1 MPEHLPL
8 HPVER
13 AFEDVV
19 KLVAGKDR
27 QIKALQAEVERLK
40 AENNWVR
47 SEMQSAT
54 VALGRDDGD
63 HWEVHSFNCAVDTA
77 VRRLSD
83 LQAEV
88 ERMKAIVAKLPKTA
102 DGVPVVPGMTIFEP
116 PDWTPFVASG
126 VSVFPDCPQHNMYAQ
141 CYSTLNAAEAE
152 GHNPGPE
159 VKPHGKEE

>member
-77 VRRLSD
+77 VRRLEAWQRCID
-83 LQAEV
+83 A
-88 ERMKAIVAKLPKTA
+88 RKALT
-102 DGVPVVPGMTIFEP
+102 GE
-116 PDWTPFVASG
+116 
-126 VSVFPDCPQHNMYAQ
+126 
-141 CYSTLNAAEAE
+141 
-152 GHNPGPE
+152 PE